1 MGLWKGGDYAKL
13 TVINF
18 SLGCILADGSPERS
32 ILIDCSRSRWLL
44 HIYFLINRLSVRR
57 TSKNGSLN
65 ERRSDYGKSVNI
77 THPLSGGLH
86 AALKE
91 EGRK

>member
-1 MGLWKGGDYAKL
+1 MGLVKGGDYAKL

-18 SLGCILADGSPERS
+18 SPGRILADGSPERS

-44 HIYFLINRLSVRR
+44 HIYFLINRLSGRR

-77 THPLSGGLH
+77 THPLRGGLH
-86 AALKE
+86 AGATA
-91 EGRK
+91 